1 MERFIYSPTKLYN
14 NHKFW
19 LKSKMKKIKKLN
31 QIKVLLL
38 LILLVAL
45 LPPFSFV
52 ILENLTSNTSN
63 SKAIDKFNVE
73 SSDWWDLGVDRII
86 IDGIATGVGAHNWTW
101 AESQDWCNGLGTWT
115 SPYIIE
121 NITID
126 GQGHDNGIDIRNSD
140 VYFTLQNSTI
150 YNCGNSSNHGAIKL
164 VNVQK
169 GTIYNN
175 TLFNNYNGIYS
186 SNGDNLT
193 ISENLIKNSS
203 YRGIHS
209 SVASIDVLIIGNT
222 LEGSGIR
229 IYGDSHTVIG
239 NTINGTGY
247 GIYSYADNHNIT
259 GNTITNSSM
268 GIQLETS
275 EGHNIEGNH
284 LNNNNYGIHLSY
296 VRDSNFT
303 SNELNDNKEHGI
315 YFYSMC
321 YDNNFTDNS
330 LTNSGV
336 GVASTTFDNMILNE
350 PIDSSNTVNS
360 RPIYFYVNE
369 TGFGANMFINA
380 GQILLINCNDSLI
393 SNANTSYCTYGTSLF
408 YCYNITMTG
417 CDISNNNRY
426 GLYIEHG
433 AYNKLLSSTVNYNGL
448 DTDGGGIEIYDSPYT
463 YLYNNTVTYS
473 FRDGIRISQ
482 SNHSSI
488 IDNIVNNNGI
498 HYASGLYLYYSGY
511 CEVIG
516 NTANDNWEM
525 GIWVEGSYCNITK
538 NVANGNEHGIHIY
551 GEYNNITGNTANLND
566 EKGFSTWA
574 DYNNFTKNTANLNG
588 EDGFYFQES
597 DFHTLYDNYASN
609 NNYAGFHFLWCNNVT
624 ILENTVE
631 NHVSYGIYVD
641 RSESH
646 TIMDNNLLNNEDGVF
661 LQDSKYIIVSN
672 NIMQGDTGVY
682 GWGLYHSKIIE
693 NALDDNTQSGIT
705 VQDGGD
711 LLISNNTMNYCYN
724 ALYLGTVIDSIILN
738 NDINMN
744 IERGIWIYQC
754 DNIDILDNTA
764 SFNVYGL
771 WVSESTNLFVTGN
784 TFNNNSEHGIVF
796 VSATDNEITT
806 NTINGNTQYAIYLM
820 QDSNDN
826 TISHNQMIWNEDCIV
841 EEDSAGNTIYSNI
854 CENRPSPPPTDG
866 DGTPPIPG
874 YDVLL
879 LTVISIGTLI
889 YLLRKRKSKI
899 KHN

>member
-1 MERFIYSPTKLYN
+1 
-14 NHKFW
+14 
-19 LKSKMKKIKKLN
+19 MKNKVKTT
-31 QIKVLLL
+31 QIRSLIF
-38 LILLVAL
+38 LILLI
-45 LPPFSFV
+45 V
-52 ILENLTSNTSN
+52 ILPAFSNTILRNYKTNSSSN
-63 SKAIDKFNVE
+63 NFDKANNVKV
-73 SSDWWDLGVDRII
+73 SDWWDISVDRIF
-86 IDGIATGVGAHNWTW
+86 IDGNAVGVGAHNWTW
-101 AESQDWCNGLGTWT
+101 AESQDWCNGLGTWA

-126 GQGHDNGIDIRNSD
+126 GQGHDNGIDIRSSD
-140 VYFTLQNSTI
+140 VYFTLQNNTI

-169 GTIYNN
+169 GTIHNN
-175 TLFNNYNGIYS
+175 TILTNSNGIYS
-186 SNGDNLT
+186 FNGDNLT
-193 ISENLIKNSS
+193 ISENIIKNNPYGGIYSS
-203 YRGIHS
+203 
-209 SVASIDVLIIGNT
+209 
-222 LEGSGIR
+222 SGDNVKI
-229 IYGDSHTVIG
+229 TG
-239 NTINGTGY
+239 NTINNGSY
-247 GIYSYADNHNIT
+247 GIEVSGGNNFTIFDNIIRNNGYIGIASNAEFNNIT
-259 GNTITNSSM
+259 GNTIINSSK
-268 GIQLETS
+268 GISLSYS
-275 EGHNIEGNH
+275 EGNNVEGNH
-284 LNNNNYGIHLSY
+284 INYNEHGIWISA
-296 VRDSNFT
+296 VTDSNFIN
-303 SNELNDNKEHGI
+303 NEIKDNNRTGI
-315 YFYSMC
+315 WFQPWC
-321 YDNNFTDNS
+321 KDNNFTDNS
-330 LTNSGV
+330 LINNGILVDWGSFDQI
-336 GVASTTFDNMILNE
+336 TTRYE

-360 RPIYFYVNE
+360 RPIYFYINE
-369 TGFGANMFINA
+369 TGLTADKFTNA
-380 GQILLINCNDSLI
+380 GQIILINCNDSI
-393 SNANTSYCTYGTSLF
+393 IENANTSYSTNGILLY
-408 YCYNITMTG
+408 YCENITITG
-417 CDISNNNRY
+417 SDMSNNIRE
-426 GLYIEHG
+426 GIIIREG
-433 AYNKLLSSTVNYNGL
+433 AYNKLLNSTVNNNGIKW
-448 DTDGGGIEIYDSPYT
+448 DGGGIEVSNSPYT

-488 IDNIVNNNGI
+488 INNTINDNGI

-511 CEVIG
+511 CELIG

-574 DYNNFTKNTANLNG
+574 DYNNFTQNTANLNG

-609 NNYAGFHFLWCNNVT
+609 NNYSGFHFLWCNNIT

-631 NHVSYGIYVD
+631 NHFAFGIYVD
-641 RSESH
+641 RSESY
-646 TIMDNNLLNNEDGVF
+646 TIMYNNLLNNEDGVF
-661 LQDSKYIIVSN
+661 LEDSKYILVSN

-693 NALDDNTQSGIT
+693 NDLDDNIQSGVT
-705 VQDGGD
+705 VQDGVD
-711 LLISNNTMNYCYN
+711 LLISNNTMNNSHN

-764 SFNVYGL
+764 SYNVYGL
-771 WVSESTNLFVTGN
+771 WVSESTNLFVSGN

-796 VSATDNEITT
+796 ASATDNEITT

-866 DGTPPIPG
+866 DGAPEIPG
-874 YDVLL
+874 YDLL
-879 LTVISIGTLI
+879 LLAIISMTMII
-889 YLLRKRKSKI
+889 YILRKRKMVKLY
-899 KHN
+899 